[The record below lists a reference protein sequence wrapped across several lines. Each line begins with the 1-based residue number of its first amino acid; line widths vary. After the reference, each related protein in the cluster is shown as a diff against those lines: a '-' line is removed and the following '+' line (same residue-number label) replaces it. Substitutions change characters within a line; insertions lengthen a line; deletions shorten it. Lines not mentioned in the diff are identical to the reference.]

1 MCQDLKIENNHLRE
15 VGCCSSGALRG
26 ASVSFAQMM
35 MMMAEISTSGW
46 TKRNNGLLYAGPPA
60 SSC

>member
-35 MMMAEISTSGW
+35 MMAEISTSGW

>member
-1 MCQDLKIENNHLRE
+1 MCQDLKIENNHLRG

-26 ASVSFAQMM
+26 ASVSFAQM